1 MRKSWITLGIM
12 LAAILALAAWI
23 YLHPATRHGERVPI
37 SMLAPASVHK
47 LRLERRGKPALE
59 MQQTDGQWRIVA
71 PFAARAEPAQVDR
84 LLSVLT
90 ATAELA
96 LPAADLARFEL
107 EHPRARLTIDGLS
120 FSFGAVNPVTGN
132 VYVLS
137 GERVFLLEPKYA
149 NVLPTDP
156 NTVIDRRLLATDE
169 APVLFTF
176 PQFEVRQ
183 EAGNWGVT
191 PRDAELSQD
200 DLLRW
205 VEGWRLASALRAE
218 PHEGPAPAT
227 HITVGLRDGRRIAIG
242 VTEHAGEIAFTRYD
256 EHLRYYFFGN
266 NARRLLA
273 PPSITPAGEA
283 VQR

>member
-12 LAAILALAAWI
+12 AAAILALSAWI
-23 YLHPATRHGERVPI
+23 YLRPVQKVGERTRI
-37 SMLAPASVHK
+37 SMLAPTSARE
-47 LRLERRGKPALE
+47 LRLERPGKPALK
-59 MQQTDGQWRIVA
+59 MKRSDGQWHITV
-71 PFAARAEPAQVDR
+71 PFAARAEPAPVER

-107 EHPRARLTIDGLS
+107 DHPRARLTIDGQS
-120 FSFGAVNPVTGN
+120 FSFGTVNPVTGN

-149 NVLPTDP
+149 NVFPADP
-156 NTVIDRRLLATDE
+156 NAMIDRHLLAADE
-169 APVLFTF
+169 TPVLFAF

-183 EAGNWGVT
+183 EAGNWRVT
-191 PRDAELSQD
+191 PRDGELSQD
-200 DLLRW
+200 DLLHW

-218 PHEGPAPAT
+218 PYEGPAPAA

-242 VTEHAGEIAFTRYD
+242 VTEHEGELAFTRYD

-273 PPSITPAGEA
+273 PPSITPLGETA
-283 VQR
+283 RR